1 MQLWVTLLSRPALA
15 RMHETEG
22 GYRCVRLLR
31 PAAFL
36 LPDPPA
42 DGASEPETAAAAWP
56 AEVPLHVY
64 VCRYR
69 LHPRAR
75 AASGRRVPKGFA
87 PRRGAGRYGCFSP
100 DGQGPVALAEVRR
113 SSSRHRILAHCLLL
127 CEGLESPIPLLR
139 SISRLP
145 TCCLVS
151 ACRTVVVTP
160 SIA

>member
-75 AASGRRVPKGFA
+75 APALRTRKRA
-87 PRRGAGRYGCFSP
+87 TRAERLRAAAGRW
-100 DGQGPVALAEVRR
+100 QVR
-113 SSSRHRILAHCLLL
+113 LLL
-127 CEGLESPIPLLR
+127 
-139 SISRLP
+139 
-145 TCCLVS
+145 
-151 ACRTVVVTP
+151 A
-160 SIA
+160 